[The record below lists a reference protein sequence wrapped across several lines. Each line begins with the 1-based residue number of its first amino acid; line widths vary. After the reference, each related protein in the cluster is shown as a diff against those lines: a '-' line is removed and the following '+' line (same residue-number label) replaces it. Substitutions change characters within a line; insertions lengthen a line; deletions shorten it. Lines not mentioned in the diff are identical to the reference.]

1 LAAKYAKD
9 TKSDFSDAENS
20 PQKAQEAQ
28 KGSVGRPGGT
38 EMSGK
43 HGHKPFE
50 GHMHDYLAHI
60 KAVEEDLEYYRAKR
74 FEPRIFY
81 LLRRGGVTFYDL
93 LKVRSTLKRKD
104 HFFKIAKPQGQ
115 NIEARVRYLEE
126 WLDEYVKGIALVSA
140 RTVEG
145 MDMVTEDNRKERGDY
160 DDFFK
165 IKKKEHQGNL
175 EERMINVEQ
184 DLNDYQELLE
194 VFVQALIKRGWATRE
209 DLAERWKQL
218 HEELPWAGGV
228 IVAKAWTDPEFKQAL
243 LTTGR
248 EALREMGVHQG
259 KVGKL
264 VVVENTDIVHNV
276 IVCTLCSC
284 YPYDILGDTP
294 WWYKHESYR
303 TNIVQNPRACVKEM
317 FQLEIPTSKEL
328 QVWDSTS
335 DVRYFV
341 LPQRPEG
348 TEGMS
353 EEELAKLVTV
363 DSLIGAGYALEPAA
377 QKEAE
382 KLGATPEA
390 PRVRPD

>member
-1 LAAKYAKD
+1 
-9 TKSDFSDAENS
+9 
-20 PQKAQEAQ
+20 
-28 KGSVGRPGGT
+28 
-38 EMSGK
+38 MSGK
-43 HGHKPFE
+43 HGQKPFE
-50 GHMHDYLAHI
+50 GHMHDFETHI

-74 FEPRIFY
+74 LEPRVFY
-81 LLRRGGVTFYDL
+81 LLRRGVVTFPDL
-93 LKVRSTLKRKD
+93 LNARAVLKRKER
-104 HFFKIAKPQGQ
+104 FFKPLKPQGK

-140 RTVEG
+140 RAVEA

-165 IKKKEHQGNL
+165 IKKKEHHGPL
-175 EERMINVEQ
+175 EQRMVSLEQ
-184 DLNDYQELLE
+184 DLKDYQELLE
-194 VFVQALIKRGWATRE
+194 VFVHALIKRGWATRE
-209 DLAERWKQL
+209 ELEQRWRQL
-218 HEELPWAGGV
+218 HEKKPWAGGV
-228 IVAKAWTDPEFKQAL
+228 IVAKAWADPEFKRAL

-264 VVVENTDIVHNV
+264 VVVENTDHVHNV
-276 IVCTLCSC
+276 VVCTLCSC

-303 TNIVQNPRACVKEM
+303 TKIVQNPRACLKEM
-317 FQLEIPTSKEL
+317 FQLEVPATKEVR
-328 QVWDSTS
+328 VWDSTS

-341 LPQRPEG
+341 LPERPAG
-348 TEGMS
+348 TEAMS

-363 DSLIGAGYALEPAA
+363 DSLIGAGHALESREQQAA
-377 QKEAE
+377 EQS
-382 KLGATPEA
+382 GAVFEA

>member
-1 LAAKYAKD
+1 
-9 TKSDFSDAENS
+9 
-20 PQKAQEAQ
+20 
-28 KGSVGRPGGT
+28 
-38 EMSGK
+38 MSGK
-43 HGHKPFE
+43 HGHSHKPFE
-50 GHMHDYLAHI
+50 GHMHDFEAHV

-74 FEPRIFY
+74 FEPRLIY
-81 LLRRGGVTFYDL
+81 LLRRGVVTFSDL
-93 LKVRSTLKRKD
+93 LKARVALKRKNQ
-104 HFFKIAKPQGQ
+104 FFKPRKPQGK

-140 RTVEG
+140 RTVES

-165 IKKKEHQGNL
+165 IKKKEHHGTL
-175 EERMINVEQ
+175 EERMVNVEQ
-184 DLNDYQELLE
+184 DLKDYQELLE
-194 VFVQALIKRGWATRE
+194 VFVQALIQRGWSTRE
-209 DLAERWKQL
+209 ELEQRWQRL
-218 HEELPWAGGV
+218 HEERPWAGGV

-264 VVVENTDIVHNV
+264 VVVENTDAVHNV
-276 IVCTLCSC
+276 VVCTLCSC

-303 TNIVQNPRACVKEM
+303 TNIVQHPRAVIKDMFGLEVPAQKEV
-317 FQLEIPTSKEL
+317 
-328 QVWDSTS
+328 QVYDSTS

-341 LPQRPEG
+341 LPQRPKG
-348 TEGMS
+348 TDGMS

-363 DSLIGAGYALEPAA
+363 DSLIGAGLALAPS
-377 QKEAE
+377 QLKEAE
-382 KLGATPEA
+382 KAGAAPEM

>member
-1 LAAKYAKD
+1 
-9 TKSDFSDAENS
+9 
-20 PQKAQEAQ
+20 
-28 KGSVGRPGGT
+28 
-38 EMSGK
+38 
-43 HGHKPFE
+43 
-50 GHMHDYLAHI
+50 
-60 KAVEEDLEYYRAKR
+60 LEYYRAKR
-74 FEPRIFY
+74 FEPRIIY
-81 LLRRGGVTFYDL
+81 LLRRGVVTFYDL
-93 LKVRSTLKRKD
+93 LKVRSTLKKKD
-104 HFFKIAKPQGQ
+104 HFFKPVKSQGR

-126 WLDEYVKGIALVSA
+126 WLDEYVKSIALVSA
-140 RTVEG
+140 RAVEG

-165 IKKKEHQGNL
+165 IKKKEHHGAL
-175 EERMINVEQ
+175 EERMVNLEQ
-184 DLNDYQELLE
+184 DLTDYQELLE
-194 VFVQALIKRGWATRE
+194 VFVQALIKRGWATRA
-209 DLAERWKQL
+209 DLEQRWEQL
-218 HEELPWAGGV
+218 HIERPWAGGV
-228 IVAKAWTDPEFKQAL
+228 IVAKAWSDPSFKEAL

-264 VVVENTDIVHNV
+264 VVVENTDEVHNV

-317 FQLEIPTSKEL
+317 FQLEVPAGKEVR
-328 QVWDSTS
+328 VWDSTS

-341 LPQRPEG
+341 LPERPAG
-348 TEGMS
+348 TQGMP

-363 DSLIGAGYALEPAA
+363 DSLLGAGYALEPEQQREREAA
-377 QKEAE
+377 HVE
-382 KLGATPEA
+382 PEM

>member
-1 LAAKYAKD
+1 
-9 TKSDFSDAENS
+9 
-20 PQKAQEAQ
+20 
-28 KGSVGRPGGT
+28 
-38 EMSGK
+38 MSGK
-43 HGHKPFE
+43 IGHLHKPFE
-50 GHMHDYLAHI
+50 GHMHDFESHI
-60 KAVEEDLEYYRAKR
+60 RAVEEDLEYYRTKR
-74 FEPRIFY
+74 LEPRIIH
-81 LLRRGGVTFYDL
+81 LLRLGVVTFYDL
-93 LKVRSTLKRKD
+93 LKVRVALRRKQQ
-104 HFFKIAKPQGQ
+104 FFKPRKPRGQ
-115 NIEARVRYLEE
+115 NIEARVRFLEE

-140 RTVEG
+140 RAVEA

-165 IKKKEHQGNL
+165 IKKKEHHGSL
-175 EERMINVEQ
+175 EERMANLER
-184 DLNDYQELLE
+184 DLRDYQELLE
-194 VFVQALIKRGWATRE
+194 VFVQALLARGWSTRE
-209 DLAERWKQL
+209 QLEQRWREL
-218 HEELPWAGGV
+218 HESRPWAGGV

-264 VVVENTDIVHNV
+264 VVLDNTESVHNV

-303 TNIVQNPRACVKEM
+303 SKIVQNPRATLEEM
-317 FQLEIPTSKEL
+317 FNLKIPANKEV
-328 QVWDSTS
+328 QVYDSTS

-341 LPQRPEG
+341 LPERPPS

-353 EEELAKLVTV
+353 EQELAKLVTA
-363 DSLIGAGYALEPAA
+363 DSLIGTGLALEPF
-377 QKEAE
+377 QLQEAE
-382 KLGATPEA
+382 GRAAIPGA

>member
-1 LAAKYAKD
+1 
-9 TKSDFSDAENS
+9 
-20 PQKAQEAQ
+20 
-28 KGSVGRPGGT
+28 
-38 EMSGK
+38 MSGK

-74 FEPRIFY
+74 FEPRIIY
-81 LLRRGGVTFYDL
+81 LLRRGAVTFYDL
-93 LKVRSTLKRKD
+93 LKVRASLKKKD
-104 HFFKIAKPQGQ
+104 HFFKTAKPQGK
-115 NIEARVRYLEE
+115 NIEARVRHLEE

-145 MDMVTEDNRKERGDY
+145 LDMVTEDNRKERGDY

-165 IKKKEHQGNL
+165 IKKKEHQGTL
-175 EERMINVEQ
+175 EERMAALHQ
-184 DLNDYQELLE
+184 DLTDYQELLE
-194 VFVQALIKRGWATRE
+194 VFVQALIKRGWADRA
-209 DLAERWKQL
+209 DLEKRWRQL
-218 HEELPWAGGV
+218 HDERPWLGGV

-243 LTTGR
+243 LATGR

-264 VVVENTDIVHNV
+264 VVVENTDQVHNV
-276 IVCTLCSC
+276 VVCTLCSC

-303 TNIVQNPRACVKEM
+303 RNIVQNPRSCLKEM
-317 FQLEIPTSKEL
+317 FNLEFTAEKEVR
-328 QVWDSTS
+328 VWDSTS

-341 LPQRPEG
+341 LPQRPAG
-348 TEGMS
+348 TEDLP
-353 EEELAKLVTV
+353 ETELRRLVTV
-363 DSLIGAGYALEPAA
+363 DSLIGAGYALEPAELRERDA
-377 QKEAE
+377 AHVE
-382 KLGATPEA
+382 PES

>member
-1 LAAKYAKD
+1 
-9 TKSDFSDAENS
+9 
-20 PQKAQEAQ
+20 
-28 KGSVGRPGGT
+28 
-38 EMSGK
+38 MSGK

-50 GHMHDYLAHI
+50 GHMHDYMAHV

-81 LLRRGGVTFYDL
+81 LLRRNVVTFYDL
-93 LKVRSTLKRKD
+93 LKVSSRLKKKD
-104 HFFKIAKPQGQ
+104 HFFKIGKPQGK
-115 NIEARVRYLEE
+115 NVEARVRYLEE

-165 IKKKEHQGNL
+165 IKKKEHHGTL
-175 EERMINVEQ
+175 EERMVSVEQ

-194 VFVQALIKRGWATRE
+194 VFVQALIQRGWATRD
-209 DLAERWKQL
+209 DLAQRWKQL
-218 HEELPWAGGV
+218 HEERPWAGGV
-228 IVAKAWTDPEFKQAL
+228 IVAKAWTDAAFKKAL
-243 LTTGR
+243 LDTGR

-264 VVVENTDIVHNV
+264 VVVENTEKTHNV
-276 IVCTLCSC
+276 VVCTLCSC

-303 TNIVQNPRACVKEM
+303 TNIVQNPRACMKDM
-317 FQLEIPTSKEL
+317 FQLEFPRDKEL
-328 QVWDSTS
+328 RVWDSTS

-341 LPQRPEG
+341 LPQRPAG
-348 TEGMS
+348 SDGMS
-353 EEELAKLVTV
+353 EQELAKLVTV
-363 DSLIGAGYALEPAA
+363 DSLIGAGYALEPSQLRAREAA
-377 QKEAE
+377 HVE
-382 KLGATPEA
+382 PEM

>member
-1 LAAKYAKD
+1 
-9 TKSDFSDAENS
+9 
-20 PQKAQEAQ
+20 
-28 KGSVGRPGGT
+28 
-38 EMSGK
+38 MSGK
-43 HGHKPFE
+43 HGQKPFE
-50 GHMHDYLAHI
+50 GHMHDYEAHI

-74 FEPRIFY
+74 FEPRVIY
-81 LLRRGGVTFYDL
+81 LLRRGVVTFYDL
-93 LKVRSTLKRKD
+93 LKVRATLKKKE
-104 HFFKIAKPQGQ
+104 HFFRLNKPQGK

-126 WLDEYVKGIALVSA
+126 WLDEYVKGVALVSA

-165 IKKKEHQGNL
+165 IKKKEHHGTLQ
-175 EERMINVEQ
+175 ERMVNLEQ
-184 DLNDYQELLE
+184 DLTDYQELLE
-194 VFVQALIKRGWATRE
+194 VFVQALIKRGWANRSE
-209 DLAERWKQL
+209 LEQRWKQL
-218 HEELPWAGGV
+218 HEERPWAGGV
-228 IVAKAWTDPEFKQAL
+228 IVARAWTDPLFKEAL

-264 VVVENTDIVHNV
+264 VVVENTDKVHNL

-303 TNIVQNPRACVKEM
+303 TEIVQNPRACVKEM
-317 FQLEIPTSKEL
+317 FQLDISAGKEVR
-328 QVWDSTS
+328 VWDSTS

-341 LPQRPEG
+341 LPQRPVG

-363 DSLIGAGYALEPAA
+363 DSLIGAGYALEPE
-377 QKEAE
+377 QQREAE
-382 KLGATPEA
+382 RSGAIPEG

>member
-1 LAAKYAKD
+1 
-9 TKSDFSDAENS
+9 
-20 PQKAQEAQ
+20 
-28 KGSVGRPGGT
+28 
-38 EMSGK
+38 MSGK
-43 HGHKPFE
+43 HTHKPFE
-50 GHMHDYLAHI
+50 GHMHDFEAHI
-60 KAVEEDLEYYRAKR
+60 RAVEEDLEYYRAKR
-74 FEPRIFY
+74 LEPRIIY
-81 LLRRGGVTFYDL
+81 LIRRGIVTFYDL
-93 LKVRSTLKRKD
+93 LKARTALRRNNR
-104 HFFKIAKPQGQ
+104 FFTPRRPQGK

-140 RTVEG
+140 RAVEA

-165 IKKKEHQGNL
+165 IKKKEHRGNL
-175 EERMINVEQ
+175 EERMVNLER
-184 DLNDYQELLE
+184 DLKDYQELLE
-194 VFVQALIKRGWATRE
+194 VFVQALIERGWSTRE
-209 DLAERWKQL
+209 QLQQRWQQL
-218 HEELPWAGGV
+218 HEERPWAGGI
-228 IVAKAWTDPEFKQAL
+228 IVAKAWTDPVFKQAL
-243 LTTGR
+243 LSTGR

-264 VVVENTDIVHNV
+264 VVVENTDRVHNV

-303 TNIVQNPRACVKEM
+303 AKIVQNPRACLRDMFTLEVPANKE
-317 FQLEIPTSKEL
+317 I
-328 QVWDSTS
+328 QVYDSTS

-341 LPQRPEG
+341 LPERPAG

-363 DSLIGAGYALEPAA
+363 DSLIGAGYALEPWQ
-377 QKEAE
+377 QKDIEE
-382 KLGATPEA
+382 RGATPEA

>member
-1 LAAKYAKD
+1 
-9 TKSDFSDAENS
+9 
-20 PQKAQEAQ
+20 
-28 KGSVGRPGGT
+28 
-38 EMSGK
+38 
-43 HGHKPFE
+43 
-50 GHMHDYLAHI
+50 MHDFEAHI
-60 KAVEEDLEYYRAKR
+60 RAVEEDLEYYRAKR
-74 FEPRIFY
+74 FEPRIIY
-81 LLRRGGVTFYDL
+81 LIRRGVVTFYDL
-93 LKVRSTLKRKD
+93 LKARAVLKRNNR
-104 HFFKIAKPQGQ
+104 FFKPKRLQGK

-140 RTVEG
+140 RTVEA

-165 IKKKEHQGNL
+165 IKKKEHHGTL
-175 EERMINVEQ
+175 EERMTNLEQ
-184 DLNDYQELLE
+184 DLKDYQELLE
-194 VFVQALIKRGWATRE
+194 VFVQALIARGGSTRAQ
-209 DLAERWKQL
+209 LQRRWNQL
-218 HEELPWAGGV
+218 HEERPWAGGV
-228 IVAKAWTDPEFKQAL
+228 IVAKAWTDPAFKQAL
-243 LTTGR
+243 LSTGR

-264 VVVENTDIVHNV
+264 VVVENTDTVHNV

-303 TNIVQNPRACVKEM
+303 TKIVQNPRACVRDM
-317 FQLEIPTSKEL
+317 FGLEVPGSKN
-328 QVWDSTS
+328 VRVYDSTS

-341 LPQRPEG
+341 LPQRPAG
-348 TEGMS
+348 TEVMS

-363 DSLIGAGYALEPAA
+363 DSLIGAGFALEPWQ

-382 KLGATPEA
+382 KLKATSKA